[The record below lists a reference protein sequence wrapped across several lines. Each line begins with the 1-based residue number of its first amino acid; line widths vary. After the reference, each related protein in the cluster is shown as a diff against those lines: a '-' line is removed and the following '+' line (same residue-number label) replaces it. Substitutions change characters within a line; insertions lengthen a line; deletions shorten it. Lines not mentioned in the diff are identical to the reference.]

1 MRRPMNSRG
10 KAMQL
15 AAMDSR
21 GEAIRLAVMDSRGKA
36 MRLAAMDSRGNAIR
50 LAAMDSRGKA
60 TRLATMDSRGEAMR
74 LAAMNSRVE
83 AIRLA
88 TMDSRVEAIRLANLC
103 GCPKKWQKNTPAS
116 AGIHTLFFFLC
127 QSFRSVFPIPTIP
140 VFHGF
145 SALSM
150 AALFSC
156 RSVVNRSGLPWVSKI
171 VSSF

>member
-1 MRRPMNSRG
+1 MNSCGEAMRLAAMNSRG
-10 KAMQL
+10 EAM
-15 AAMDSR
+15 
-21 GEAIRLAVMDSRGKA
+21 RLAVMDSRGKA
-36 MRLAAMDSRGNAIR
+36 MRLAAMDSRG
-50 LAAMDSRGKA
+50 
-60 TRLATMDSRGEAMR
+60 EAMR
-74 LAAMNSRVE
+74 LAV
-83 AIRLA
+83 
-88 TMDSRVEAIRLANLC
+88 MDSRVEAIRLANLC

-116 AGIHTLFFFLC
+116 AGIHTFFFFLC

-150 AALFSC
+150 AMLFSC

>member
-10 KAMQL
+10 KAM
-15 AAMDSR
+15 
-21 GEAIRLAVMDSRGKA
+21 RLAVMDSRVEA
-36 MRLAAMDSRGNAIR
+36 MQFAAMNSRVEAMQLATMDSRGNAIR
-50 LAAMDSRGKA
+50 LA
-60 TRLATMDSRGEAMR
+60 
-74 LAAMNSRVE
+74 V
-83 AIRLA
+83 
-88 TMDSRVEAIRLANLC
+88 MDSRVEAIRLANLC

-150 AALFSC
+150 AVIFSC

>member
-36 MRLAAMDSRGNAIR
+36 MRLAAMDSRVD
-50 LAAMDSRGKA
+50 AMQFA
-60 TRLATMDSRGEAMR
+60 
-74 LAAMNSRVE
+74 V
-83 AIRLA
+83 
-88 TMDSRVEAIRLANLC
+88 MDSRVEAIRLANLC

-150 AALFSC
+150 AVIFSC

>member
-1 MRRPMNSRG
+1 MNSCG
-10 KAMQL
+10 EAMRL
-15 AAMDSR
+15 AA
-21 GEAIRLAVMDSRGKA
+21 MDSRGKA
-36 MRLAAMDSRGNAIR
+36 MRLAAMDSRGNAMR
-50 LAAMDSRGKA
+50 LAA
-60 TRLATMDSRGEAMR
+60 MDSRGEAMR
-74 LAAMNSRVE
+74 LAV
-83 AIRLA
+83 
-88 TMDSRVEAIRLANLC
+88 MDSRGNAIRLANLC

-150 AALFSC
+150 AVLFSC

>member
-1 MRRPMNSRG
+1 MNSCGEAMRLAAMNSRG
-10 KAMQL
+10 EAM
-15 AAMDSR
+15 
-21 GEAIRLAVMDSRGKA
+21 RLAVMDSRGKA
-36 MRLAAMDSRGNAIR
+36 MRLA
-50 LAAMDSRGKA
+50 
-60 TRLATMDSRGEAMR
+60 
-74 LAAMNSRVE
+74 V
-83 AIRLA
+83 
-88 TMDSRVEAIRLANLC
+88 MDSRVEAIRLANLC

-150 AALFSC
+150 AVIFSY
-156 RSVVNRSGLPWVSKI
+156 RSAFNRSGLPWVSKI

>member
-1 MRRPMNSRG
+1 MRRSMNSC
-10 KAMQL
+10 
-15 AAMDSR
+15 
-21 GEAIRLAVMDSRGKA
+21 
-36 MRLAAMDSRGNAIR
+36 
-50 LAAMDSRGKA
+50 
-60 TRLATMDSRGEAMR
+60 GEAMR
-74 LAAMNSRVE
+74 LAAMNSRGEAMQFAAMNSRVE
-83 AIRLA
+83 AMQLATMDSRGNAIRLA
-88 TMDSRVEAIRLANLC
+88 VMDSRVEAIRLANLC

-150 AALFSC
+150 AVIFSC

>member
-1 MRRPMNSRG
+1 MN
-10 KAMQL
+10 
-15 AAMDSR
+15 
-21 GEAIRLAVMDSRGKA
+21 SRGKA
-36 MRLAAMDSRGNAIR
+36 MRLAVMDSRVEAMQFAAMNSRVEAMQLATMDSRGNAIR
-50 LAAMDSRGKA
+50 LA
-60 TRLATMDSRGEAMR
+60 
-74 LAAMNSRVE
+74 V
-83 AIRLA
+83 
-88 TMDSRVEAIRLANLC
+88 MDSRVEAIRLANLC

-150 AALFSC
+150 AVIFSC

>member
-1 MRRPMNSRG
+1 MNSCGEAMRLAAMNSRG
-10 KAMQL
+10 EAM
-15 AAMDSR
+15 
-21 GEAIRLAVMDSRGKA
+21 RLAVMDSRGKA
-36 MRLAAMDSRGNAIR
+36 MRLAVMDSHGKAMR
-50 LAAMDSRGKA
+50 LAAMDSRG
-60 TRLATMDSRGEAMR
+60 EAMW
-74 LAAMNSRVE
+74 LAV
-83 AIRLA
+83 
-88 TMDSRVEAIRLANLC
+88 MDSRVEAIRLANLC
-103 GCPKKWQKNTPAS
+103 GCLKKWQKNTPAS

-150 AALFSC
+150 AVLFSC